1 MKRRKKCQANTGIS
15 SLRFDKGGILIGITL
30 IVYFRKVLLA
40 FSQKIFYGLLTGNLE
55 ALLNTGTN
63 IRTIILISPL
73 YSILYKLTHVVMVI
87 IISALFFKVDF
98 SNANFIVA
106 IVFFIIAVVAFSG
119 IGIITSAIVLII
131 KKSAPVQ
138 WGIAI
143 LLSLM
148 SGAYFPIEF
157 LPESIQNMALL
168 NPLKHAL
175 DAIRLS
181 LFKGHSFQM
190 LKTQLIILSLIAIV
204 LMPFS
209 LFVFNQAVKKVKR
222 EGSLLNY

>member
-1 MKRRKKCQANTGIS
+1 M
-15 SLRFDKGGILIGITL
+15 
-30 IVYFRKVLLA
+30 
-40 FSQKIFYGLLTGNLE
+40 
-55 ALLNTGTN
+55 
-63 IRTIILISPL
+63 
-73 YSILYKLTHVVMVI
+73 
-87 IISALFFKVDF
+87 
-98 SNANFIVA
+98 
-106 IVFFIIAVVAFSG
+106 
-119 IGIITSAIVLII
+119 IVLII

-222 EGSLLNY
+222 EGSLLKY